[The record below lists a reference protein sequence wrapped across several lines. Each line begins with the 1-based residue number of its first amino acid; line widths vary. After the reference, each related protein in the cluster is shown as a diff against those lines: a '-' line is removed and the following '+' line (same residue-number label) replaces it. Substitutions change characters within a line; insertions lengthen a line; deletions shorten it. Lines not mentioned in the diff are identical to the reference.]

1 MAKKK
6 TDAASLL
13 NHVMPATSIVF
24 LTDGQ
29 ASVSD
34 IAKLN
39 KERVPI
45 FSVAFGRGA
54 DFDLLKGIS
63 ESNNGF
69 VKRVYEDGDASLQL
83 EDFYSLISSPQITDL
98 EFNYQGIEENT
109 LSNRE
114 LATFFEGGQFVV
126 TGKIEDGK
134 ELSLTITG
142 NKNEGKY
149 SKSLSS
155 CNQNHLRPKSRTT
168 EERCY
173 WKTICSSYIRR
184 ACTRGRGCIR
194 TCRKRE
200 QERVCYPSCGR
211 RRIGPSMSCK
221 AKHCWRHRR
230 YYWTNQCPSPT
241 VPATRPPSSC
251 LTLKQIPPRSEA
263 QEFMQRLHAF
273 LNIKQLM
280 KKEKLEEAKEI
291 ALRSNFVTP
300 LTSLVVVKPCEEE
313 GTSDLEEA
321 SARESSSRGPRGQRR
336 RGYSSPVVKS
346 SAKGWVKRGGRHSSR
361 TQKRGRKRKM
371 HKVRQRG
378 RQSYSTKFQ
387 KRRKMSENR
396 KATGKNR
403 KGAKPM
409 TKNKK
414 NLRKNTKKVAP
425 SRQKISA
432 RMISSKE
439 SGNGPKEGS
448 SGGEDLST
456 LTCSLSL
463 YERNYHRGT
472 KLTTTESKR
481 ELGKFSVASAELVGG
496 CCWVLYKDRNWR

>member
-54 DFDLLKGIS
+54 DFDLLKRIS

-98 EFNYQGIEENT
+98 EFNYQGIEENS

-155 CNQNHLRPKSRTT
+155 CNQNHLRPEPRTIKQT
-168 EERCY
+168 CG
-173 WKTICSSYIRR
+173 WKYVCSSDIRLR
-184 ACTRGRGCIR
+184 R
-194 TCRKRE
+194 TNCRK
-200 QERVCYPSCGR
+200 QELERAYVCKPSCAR
-211 RRIGPSMSCK
+211 RRIQYTKSCK
-221 AKHCWRHRR
+221 ALHCIPRLIS
-230 YYWTNQCPSPT
+230 YWTNKCPRRGRPVS
-241 VPATRPPSSC
+241 RPPSSC

-280 KKEKLEEAKEI
+280 KKEKEEEAKEI

-300 LTSLVVVKPCEEE
+300 LTSLVVVKPCEGE

-361 TQKRGRKRKM
+361 TQKRGRKKKI
-371 HKVRQRG
+371 HKVRQTY
-378 RQSYSTKFQ
+378 QM
-387 KRRKMSENR
+387 RRKNKR
-396 KATGKNR
+396 ATGKRR
-403 KGAKPM
+403 KGAKG
-409 TKNKK
+409 TKFKRKSKK
-414 NLRKNTKKVAP
+414 NSKKVVP
-425 SRQKISA
+425 SRQKMRFGKIS
-432 RMISSKE
+432 RIG
-439 SGNGPKEGS
+439 SGNGLRSGSGNRPKEGS
-448 SGGEDLST
+448 AGGEDLST

-481 ELGKFSVASAELVGG
+481 DLGKFSVASAELVGG
-496 CCWVLYKDRNWR
+496 CCWVLYEDRSWR

>member
-1 MAKKK
+1 M
-6 TDAASLL
+6 
-13 NHVMPATSIVF
+13 
-24 LTDGQ
+24 
-29 ASVSD
+29 
-34 IAKLN
+34 
-39 KERVPI
+39 
-45 FSVAFGRGA
+45 
-54 DFDLLKGIS
+54 
-63 ESNNGF
+63 
-69 VKRVYEDGDASLQL
+69 
-83 EDFYSLISSPQITDL
+83 
-98 EFNYQGIEENT
+98 
-109 LSNRE
+109 
-114 LATFFEGGQFVV
+114 
-126 TGKIEDGK
+126 
-134 ELSLTITG
+134 
-142 NKNEGKY
+142 
-149 SKSLSS
+149 
-155 CNQNHLRPKSRTT
+155 
-168 EERCY
+168 
-173 WKTICSSYIRR
+173 
-184 ACTRGRGCIR
+184 
-194 TCRKRE
+194 
-200 QERVCYPSCGR
+200 
-211 RRIGPSMSCK
+211 
-221 AKHCWRHRR
+221 
-230 YYWTNQCPSPT
+230 
-241 VPATRPPSSC
+241 
-251 LTLKQIPPRSEA
+251 TLKQIPPRSEA

-346 SAKGWVKRGGRHSSR
+346 SAKGWVKRGRVGFSSR
-361 TQKRGRKRKM
+361 TQKRDRKRKK

-414 NLRKNTKKVAP
+414 NLRKNSKKVPP
-425 SRQKISA
+425 SRQKIKA
-432 RMISSKE
+432 RIISSKE

>member
-1 MAKKK
+1 MLHAKCYKILK
-6 TDAASLL
+6 
-13 NHVMPATSIVF
+13 
-24 LTDGQ
+24 
-29 ASVSD
+29 
-34 IAKLN
+34 
-39 KERVPI
+39 VPI
-45 FSVAFGRGA
+45 FSVVFGRGA

-98 EFNYQGIEENT
+98 EFNYQGIEENS

-149 SKSLSS
+149 SKRLSS
-155 CNQNHLRPKSRTT
+155 CDQIHLRQPRTT
-168 EERCY
+168 KQTCH
-173 WKTICSSYIRR
+173 WKYICSSDIRLR
-184 ACTRGRGCIR
+184 R
-194 TCRKRE
+194 TNCRK
-200 QERVCYPSCGR
+200 QELERAYVCKPSCAR
-211 RRIGPSMSCK
+211 RRKEMWRSCK
-221 AKHCWRHRR
+221 ALFCRR
-230 YYWTNQCPSPT
+230 RLYSYWTNKCPRPAL
-241 VPATRPPSSC
+241 PATRPPSSC

-263 QEFMQRLHAF
+263 QEFMQRLHSF

-300 LTSLVVVKPCEEE
+300 LTSLVVVKPCEGE

-321 SARESSSRGPRGQRR
+321 SARESSSSGLSGQKR
-336 RGYSSPVVKS
+336 RGYSSPSPSPSPSFNRRGNGKS
-346 SAKGWVKRGGRHSSR
+346 KLK
-361 TQKRGRKRKM
+361 KRGRSPSRMLKRDRKRKKQM
-371 HKVRQRG
+371 AIQRG
-378 RQSYSTKFQ
+378 RQSHSTTFQ
-387 KRRKMSENR
+387 KRRKMSKNR

-409 TKNKK
+409 IKK
-414 NLRKNTKKVAP
+414 NLRKKSKKVAP
-425 SRQKISA
+425 SRQKIRA
-432 RMISSKE
+432 RIISSEE

-448 SGGEDLST
+448 AGGVDLST

-463 YERNYHRGT
+463 YERTYHRGT
-472 KLTTTESKR
+472 KLTTTESER
-481 ELGKFSVASAELVGG
+481 DLGKFSVASAELVGR
-496 CCWVLYKDRNWR
+496 CCWILYKDRNWR